1 MTWTKESIITPSTT
15 QASSPS
21 KVRRPWYVRRRK
33 GPKLRFTLQVNRPPT
48 FHRPYIDARA
58 SLYRKSIRAANTVSQ
73 GQPWT
78 GSDESIPRQ
87 PPEIIDN
94 ACTKATPEIVACTS
108 TVLTPDIRIQATPEI
123 AACTNTLTP
132 DTLDACTATA
142 TPDLLSDATE
152 QELSQAACTGRRT
165 TVRRQFTYRLSPSA
179 ADEYR
184 RKRAHTVYKCHPWT
198 TFIPTEQPETPEK
211 CDASVTTAK
220 TEIVDECTATK
231 LQNPSPCVKKRTTI
245 RRQTTYRLSP
255 SAADECRRR
264 RAQRARRRYYHIH
277 QRLRPRKIVVVG
289 DMCSGKSGLISAY
302 CRDKFEEM
310 YVPTIL
316 RSCLT
321 DANIMGHKIDLVVV
335 EVAGRDDYA
344 KLRRCAYH
352 KMDAVILCYAA
363 DNVASL
369 EKLKREWIPELRQC
383 APNVPYIL
391 VGTKKDIK
399 EEYAYQRELSRAQE
413 DKGQSLRMEDPMKD
427 VVKTCDGFEV
437 AKYIGAHGFLECSAL
452 YRDGTREVFETAA
465 KVALKKSRRR
475 RKIQRSD
482 ACTIL

>member
-1 MTWTKESIITPSTT
+1 M
-15 QASSPS
+15 
-21 KVRRPWYVRRRK
+21 RRRK
-33 GPKLRFTLQVNRPPT
+33 GPKQRFTLQVKRSPT
-48 FHRPYIDARA
+48 FHRPYTDARA
-58 SLYRKSIRAANTVSQ
+58 SLYRKSIRAANQS
-73 GQPWT
+73 QPWT
-78 GSDESIPRQ
+78 GSDVSILRQ
-87 PPEIIDN
+87 SPEIIDD

-108 TVLTPDIRIQATPEI
+108 TVLTPNTLDARTQATPEI
-123 AACTNTLTP
+123 AN
-132 DTLDACTATA
+132 DACTATA

-152 QELSQAACTGRRT
+152 QESSQAPCTRRRT
-165 TVRRQFTYRLSPSA
+165 TIRRQFTYRLPPSA

-184 RKRAHTVYKCHPWT
+184 RRRRAHTVYKCHPLT
-198 TFIPTEQPETPEK
+198 AFIPTEQPETPGK
-211 CDASVTTAK
+211 CNASITTAK
-220 TEIVDECTATK
+220 TEIVDECTATE
-231 LQNPSPCVKKRTTI
+231 LQKPSPCVKKKTTI

-264 RAQRARRRYYHIH
+264 RAQRARRRYYHP
-277 QRLRPRKIVVVG
+277 RLRRPRKIVVVG

-369 EKLKREWIPELRQC
+369 EKLKREWLPELREC

-399 EEYAYQRELSRAQE
+399 EDYAYQRELLRAQ
-413 DKGQSLRMEDPMKD
+413 GQSLRMEDPMRH
-427 VVKTCDGFEV
+427 VVTTSDGFEV

-475 RKIQRSD
+475 RKIQRSSD
-482 ACTIL
+482 VCTIL

>member
-1 MTWTKESIITPSTT
+1 
-15 QASSPS
+15 
-21 KVRRPWYVRRRK
+21 
-33 GPKLRFTLQVNRPPT
+33 
-48 FHRPYIDARA
+48 
-58 SLYRKSIRAANTVSQ
+58 
-73 GQPWT
+73 
-78 GSDESIPRQ
+78 
-87 PPEIIDN
+87 
-94 ACTKATPEIVACTS
+94 
-108 TVLTPDIRIQATPEI
+108 
-123 AACTNTLTP
+123 
-132 DTLDACTATA
+132 
-142 TPDLLSDATE
+142 
-152 QELSQAACTGRRT
+152 
-165 TVRRQFTYRLSPSA
+165 
-179 ADEYR
+179 
-184 RKRAHTVYKCHPWT
+184 
-198 TFIPTEQPETPEK
+198 
-211 CDASVTTAK
+211 
-220 TEIVDECTATK
+220 
-231 LQNPSPCVKKRTTI
+231 
-245 RRQTTYRLSP
+245 
-255 SAADECRRR
+255 
-264 RAQRARRRYYHIH
+264 
-277 QRLRPRKIVVVG
+277 
-289 DMCSGKSGLISAY
+289 
-302 CRDKFEEM
+302 
-310 YVPTIL
+310 
-316 RSCLT
+316 
-321 DANIMGHKIDLVVV
+321 MGHKIDLVVV

-427 VVKTCDGFEV
+427 VVTTFDGFEV